1 MQKYK
6 KMVSTMQQTHVDHEP
21 WTADRG
27 PQTADCR
34 PRTADLHKSGWW
46 APRRAHCRVAL
57 SYHLGIWLVF
67 VLTTCLIVLV
77 GPP

>member
-27 PQTADCR
+27 PQTADLR
-34 PRTADLHKSGWW
+34 PQTADRGPRTYTKVVGGRLEEPIAGW
-46 APRRAHCRVAL
+46 H
-57 SYHLGIWLVF
+57 
-67 VLTTCLIVLV
+67 
-77 GPP
+77 